1 MERRSGEHA
10 VLREIWEGKAWS
22 VRPVVVVR
30 DTPELIAMFIPA
42 GTAWL
47 RPRTLGDKMLRI
59 PDQPWMMRPA
69 VWENNVLRLSP
80 AGEDY
85 SVLLIWDEAW
95 RFQFW
100 YVNVEDRVRRSEVGY
115 DYMDW
120 ALDAVVSPDM
130 TEWHWKDEDE
140 LDDCVAKAIFT
151 TDRAADIRRSGE
163 AALERL
169 LARKEPF
176 GERWED
182 WRPPSSWGVPAL
194 PDEWA

>member
-1 MERRSGEHA
+1 MERRSGEHV
-10 VLREIWEGKAWS
+10 VLRETWEGRVWS

-30 DTPELIAMFIPA
+30 DEPELIALFIPA

-47 RPRTLGDKMLRI
+47 RPRTLEDKMLRI
-59 PDQPWMMRPA
+59 PDQPWMVRPA

-80 AGEDY
+80 AGADY
-85 SVLLIWDEAW
+85 AVLLIWDMAW

-100 YVNVEDRVRRSEVGY
+100 YVNIEERVRRSELGY
-115 DYMDW
+115 DYMDR
-120 ALDAVVSPDM
+120 ALDAVVSPDLS
-130 TEWHWKDEDE
+130 EWHWKDEDE
-140 LDDCVAKAIFT
+140 LEDCVAKGIFT

-169 LARKEPF
+169 LARQAPF
-176 GERWED
+176 DERWED

-194 PDEWA
+194 PDAWE